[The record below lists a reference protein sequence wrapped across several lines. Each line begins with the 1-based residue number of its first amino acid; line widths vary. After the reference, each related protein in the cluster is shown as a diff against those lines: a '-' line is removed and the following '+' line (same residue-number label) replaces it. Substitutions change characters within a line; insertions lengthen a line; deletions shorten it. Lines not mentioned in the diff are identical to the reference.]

1 MPHQEDSDPS
11 DCDRLDE
18 WREWR
23 DARRDSLRDKR
34 DGWREKPRDCLTLP
48 VRAVADRRNDP
59 ATLMNTEE
67 IADADLESADIT
79 DDFDIC
85 LLFDNSDAV
94 CSPDPVSSSDSVEKD
109 SLSSSDPELSDS
121 SLPDDDRRVVVRARR
136 DIPRDSPRESPR
148 DNPRENPSLRALVR
162 NSSAAATATLKIA
175 KATTALKSPIP
186 DVCRDACADFFS
198 RGPAL
203 CGAFGYQSLG
213 TFP

>member
-1 MPHQEDSDPS
+1 MPHQEDPDPS

-85 LLFDNSDAV
+85 LLFDIAM
-94 CSPDPVSSSDSVEKD
+94 PFAPLIQ
-109 SLSSSDPELSDS
+109 SLHRIQWRKTRYPLRIPS
-121 SLPDDDRRVVVRARR
+121 SLTRRSRMTTAGSWCVHVVTSR
-136 DIPRDSPRESPR
+136 
-148 DNPRENPSLRALVR
+148 
-162 NSSAAATATLKIA
+162 ATARA
-175 KATTALKSPIP
+175 KARAIIRVRIRPCAPWSATAARLQL
-186 DVCRDACADFFS
+186 RHS
-198 RGPAL
+198 R
-203 CGAFGYQSLG
+203 
-213 TFP
+213 